1 MVRYSK
7 PKQTQIVYQ
16 FVCEDSKSSQNYIK
30 GFSSYFC
37 LGLETMSSNGT
48 SAKNVVKTAKVKA
61 KFFHDNFIPY
71 KMYCIFDKD
80 DDDISVIKNAIK
92 DCEDKNFKYG
102 YSNPCY
108 EYWLLLHYKRSN
120 KVFTSAKECGTECV
134 KAYNTEKSKEHTLSQ
149 LKAEKNIFNIQ
160 DFKMALRNAASFS
173 FDDISNTY
181 TNMHILLE
189 SILKEKKIEGYEDEA
204 Q

>member
-1 MVRYSK
+1 MVRRST
-7 PKQTQIVYQ
+7 PKQTRTVYQ

-30 GFSSYFC
+30 GFSAYFG

-48 SAKNVVKTAKVKA
+48 SAKNVVKTAKTKA
-61 KFFHDNFIPY
+61 KFFNNYFIPY

-92 DCEDKNFKYG
+92 ECEEKNFKYG

-108 EYWLLLHYKRSN
+108 EYWLLLHYKSSN

-134 KAYNTEKSKEHTLSQ
+134 NAYNAEKSKEYNLAQ

-160 DFKMALRNAASFS
+160 DFKTALQNAASLS
-173 FDDISNTY
+173 FDDINNTY
-181 TNMHILLE
+181 TNMHILLK